1 MGSPGRTQPNHY
13 HRPMHVNP
21 HQYTPMSR
29 LATPSVGS
37 LLTPERAGVRRSS
50 AAGIMQR
57 PPLPPAIGT
66 RSHSLDG
73 LLDAA
78 APGNISDAKNVTEGA
93 SDANKLPPIHGS
105 DDDTIDVG
113 VQERANTSNIP
124 KSHRRSRSMEDLI
137 DEREEKCSTQ
147 QPGCEDRSRSMEHLA
162 EDEPT
167 MIVQAIN
174 CTVTDRLPFKD
185 ATSIGSASS
194 LNPSSIEQ
202 PCGSET
208 IVIDNT
214 ITLSECQLPPVSGT
228 ALRSSLDSA
237 DEDSISRT
245 PSSYSR
251 QDSTTSS
258 KDSEKKKTFLNRYVK
273 KVKSFIKK

>member
-1 MGSPGRTQPNHY
+1 
-13 HRPMHVNP
+13 MHANP

-29 LATPSVGS
+29 LATPSVGL

-66 RSHSLDG
+66 RSQSLDG
-73 LLDAA
+73 LLDATV
-78 APGNISDAKNVTEGA
+78 PGNRSDVENVTEGA
-93 SDANKLPPIHGS
+93 SEAKLPPIHGS

-113 VQERANTSNIP
+113 VQERQNSNANIP

-137 DEREEKCSTQ
+137 DEREEKACTP
-147 QPGCEDRSRSMEHLA
+147 QPGCEDRSKSMEHLG
-162 EDEPT
+162 EDEPSVV
-167 MIVQAIN
+167 VQAMN
-174 CTVTDRLPFKD
+174 PTLADRMTLKD
-185 ATSIGSASS
+185 AISIGSASS
-194 LNPSSIEQ
+194 LSPAAVEQ

-208 IVIDNT
+208 ITIDNT
-214 ITLSECQLPPVSGT
+214 ITLSDSPAPQTSGA

-237 DEDSISRT
+237 DEDTVSRT

>member
-1 MGSPGRTQPNHY
+1 
-13 HRPMHVNP
+13 MHANP

-29 LATPSVGS
+29 LATPSVG
-37 LLTPERAGVRRSS
+37 LLLAPDRAGVRRSS

-66 RSHSLDG
+66 RSQSLDG

-78 APGNISDAKNVTEGA
+78 APGNRSDVENVTEGA
-93 SDANKLPPIHGS
+93 SDATKLPPIHGS

-113 VQERANTSNIP
+113 VQERQHSAANIP

-137 DEREEKCSTQ
+137 DEREEKSCTP
-147 QPGCEDRSRSMEHLA
+147 QPGCDDRSKSMEHLA

-167 MIVQAIN
+167 VVVEAIN
-174 CTVTDRLPFKD
+174 PNVADRLPFKD
-185 ATSIGSASS
+185 ASSIGSATS
-194 LNPSSIEQ
+194 LNPPSVEQ

-208 IVIDNT
+208 ITIDNT
-214 ITLSECQLPPVSGT
+214 ITLSEIPSPQTSG
-228 ALRSSLDSA
+228 AVLRSSLDSA
-237 DEDSISRT
+237 DEDTVSRT

-258 KDSEKKKTFLNRYVK
+258 KDSEKKKTFLNCYVK

>member
-1 MGSPGRTQPNHY
+1 
-13 HRPMHVNP
+13 MHANP

-29 LATPSVGS
+29 LATPNVGL
-37 LLTPERAGVRRSS
+37 LLTPERAGIRRSS

-66 RSHSLDG
+66 RSQSLDG

-78 APGNISDAKNVTEGA
+78 APGNRSDVQNVTEGA
-93 SDANKLPPIHGS
+93 SDATKLPPIHGS

-113 VQERANTSNIP
+113 VQERQNSTANIP

-137 DEREEKCSTQ
+137 DEREEKTCTA
-147 QPGCEDRSRSMEHLA
+147 QPGCEDRSKSMEYLA
-162 EDEPT
+162 EDET
-167 MIVQAIN
+167 SVVVQAIN
-174 CTVTDRLPFKD
+174 PTVADRLTFKD
-185 ATSIGSASS
+185 ASSVGSASS
-194 LNPSSIEQ
+194 LNPPAVEQ

-208 IVIDNT
+208 ITIDNT
-214 ITLSECQLPPVSGT
+214 ITLSDSPLPQKSGA
-228 ALRSSLDSA
+228 ALRNSLDSA
-237 DEDSISRT
+237 DEDTVSRT
-245 PSSYSR
+245 PSLYSR